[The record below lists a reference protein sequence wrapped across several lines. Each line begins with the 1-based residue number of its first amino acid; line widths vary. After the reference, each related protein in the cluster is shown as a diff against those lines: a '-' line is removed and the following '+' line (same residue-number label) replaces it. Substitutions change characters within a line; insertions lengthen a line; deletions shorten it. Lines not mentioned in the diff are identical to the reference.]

1 MMELYYFILG
11 LVNAIMLILI
21 FAIRRKRLDLIER
34 FGWIYLLLSIPAAFG
49 IFLATQENGSI
60 RYIIFLVI
68 FLAFLFFEWLV
79 DHVLKLNFRENFKK
93 NWIWM
98 VPYLALYYAMNYG
111 FIIMPWKTSDI
122 WGIIMLILFVVQII
136 ANLRSHPKMK

>member
-1 MMELYYFILG
+1 MLELYFFILG
-11 LVNAIMLILI
+11 LVNAMMLILI
-21 FAIRRKRLDLIER
+21 FVIRRKRVDLLQR
-34 FGWIYLLLSIPAAFG
+34 FGWIYLLLSIPAVFS
-49 IFLATQENGSI
+49 IFLATQEYHSI
-60 RYIIFLVI
+60 QYIIFLGI
-68 FLAFLFFEWLV
+68 FLTYLLLELLL

-111 FIIMPWKTSDI
+111 FVIMPWKSSVI

-136 ANLRSHPKMK
+136 ANLRSHPKKK